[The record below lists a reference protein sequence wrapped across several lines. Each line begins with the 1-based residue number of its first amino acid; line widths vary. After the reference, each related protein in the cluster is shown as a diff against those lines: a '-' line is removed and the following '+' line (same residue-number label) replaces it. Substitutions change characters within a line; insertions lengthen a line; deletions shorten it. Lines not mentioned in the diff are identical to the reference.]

1 MCGIAG
7 FFKNDHTIDFSYAKK
22 ISENMSISLEHRGPD
37 YLNQWSSESD
47 DVFFSHSRLSIL
59 DLSSNGNQPMTSK
72 SNRFVITY
80 NGEIYNHLELRKMI
94 DKEKTINW
102 NSSCDTETLIES
114 IDLFG
119 IRKTLNLIE
128 GMFAFAVW
136 DKKDKK
142 LLLAR
147 DQFGQKPLYYGFV
160 RNSIVFG
167 SELKALKCYPNFNNK
182 LSRVG
187 IGFYLDYS
195 YIQEP
200 DTIYEDIFKV
210 KPSELIIFDL
220 KKYNKKPFSLE
231 KKEIQK
237 IKWNLNNKRKNYKLS
252 DETLKN
258 HLETLEILLTK
269 SVKETMLADVP
280 VGCFLSG
287 GIDSSLITAISQ
299 RISDKKIETF
309 SIGFTQN
316 EYDESAYAKKVS
328 DYLGTNHNEYM
339 IDPEKLY
346 SIFDKVIDVYDEP
359 FADSSQI
366 PSIILS
372 EFAKTKVKVVLTGDG
387 ADELFGGY
395 NRYIYTNKI
404 YFFLKFIPI
413 YLRKKMSSYLFNS
426 TKSINLFSKIINSIN
441 FTKYKIPQIRDK
453 IEKFSIILKNSND
466 QMEIFFSLLKVN
478 RELGNN
484 IFSNSYHLKKYFDN
498 EIKNILNDKNIS
510 SQNKMMIIDQNF
522 YLNGDI
528 LHKVDRAS
536 MSVGLETRIPFL
548 NSKIYDFSQNLPHNL
563 KFKNGY
569 GKWILRELSK
579 KYIPEKIYM
588 RKKMGFSIP
597 LNKWIRLNSKKIK
610 HNFIQNKD
618 LLLEN
623 GINVESMNNY
633 LKEHLDNK
641 KDWSNYLWNI
651 IVFERWLNK
660 NKN

>member
-7 FFKNDHTIDFSYAKK
+7 FFKNDYSINFNYAEK
-22 ISENMSISLEHRGPD
+22 ISKNMSISLEHRGPD

-47 DVFFSHSRLSIL
+47 DIFFSHSRLSIL
-59 DLSSNGNQPMTSK
+59 DLSSNGNQPMISQSK
-72 SNRFVITY
+72 RYVITY
-80 NGEIYNHLELRKMI
+80 NGEIYNHLEIRKII
-94 DKEKTINW
+94 DKKKKIKW

-119 IRKTLNLIE
+119 IIKTLNLIE

-136 DKKDKK
+136 DQKDKK
-142 LLLAR
+142 LILAR
-147 DQFGQKPLYYGFV
+147 DQFGQKPLHYGFV
-160 RNSIVFG
+160 GNSLVFG
-167 SELKALKCYPNFNNK
+167 SELKALKCYPNFNKK
-182 LSRVG
+182 LSRQG
-187 IGFYLDYS
+187 IGFFLDYS

-220 KKYNKKPFSLE
+220 KKSNSKKFVLE
-231 KKEIQK
+231 KNKIQK
-237 IKWNLNNKRKNYKLS
+237 IKWISTNTKKNYKSS
-252 DETLKN
+252 DQTLEDY
-258 HLETLEILLTK
+258 LETLEILLTK

-287 GIDSSLITAISQ
+287 GIDSSLITAFAQ
-299 RISDKKIETF
+299 KISDKKIETF

-316 EYDESAYAKKVS
+316 EYDESVYAKKVS
-328 DYLGTNHNEYM
+328 NYLGTNHNEYM
-339 IDPEKLY
+339 IDPESLY

-413 YLRKKMSSYLFNS
+413 YLQKKMNLYLFNS
-426 TKSINLFSKIINSIN
+426 AKSINLATKIINSIN
-441 FTKYKIPQIRDK
+441 FTKYKIPQLKDK
-453 IEKFSIILKNSND
+453 IEKFSIILKNSNN
-466 QMEIFFSLLKVN
+466 QMEIFFSLLKIN
-478 RELGNN
+478 REFGNN
-484 IFSNSYHLKKYFDN
+484 VFSNSFNLKKYFDDDMTD
-498 EIKNILNDKNIS
+498 ILNNKNIS
-510 SQNKMMIIDQNF
+510 DQNKMMIIDQNF

-536 MSVGLETRIPFL
+536 MSVGLETRLPFL
-548 NSKIYDFSQNLPHNL
+548 NSEIYNFSHNLPLNL

-579 KYIPEKIYM
+579 KYIPEEIYM

-610 HNFIQNKD
+610 HNFIQNKY

-623 GINVESMNNY
+623 GIKIEVLNSY
-633 LKEHLDNK
+633 LEEHIDNK